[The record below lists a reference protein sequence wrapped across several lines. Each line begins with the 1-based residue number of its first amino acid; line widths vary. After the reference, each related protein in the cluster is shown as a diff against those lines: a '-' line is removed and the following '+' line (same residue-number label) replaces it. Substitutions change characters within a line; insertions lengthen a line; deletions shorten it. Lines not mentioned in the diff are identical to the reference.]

1 MSHRLYFKVLDNRL
15 LKAPLTCRNVGAE
28 KAKTDWLIN
37 LQFKKKA
44 KSRCVSFNNAKAGH
58 PISEIKDER
67 QAGGA
72 CL

>member
-37 LQFKKKA
+37 LQFKKKG
-44 KSRCVSFNNAKAGH
+44 KVKMCQF
-58 PISEIKDER
+58 
-67 QAGGA
+67 
-72 CL
+72 